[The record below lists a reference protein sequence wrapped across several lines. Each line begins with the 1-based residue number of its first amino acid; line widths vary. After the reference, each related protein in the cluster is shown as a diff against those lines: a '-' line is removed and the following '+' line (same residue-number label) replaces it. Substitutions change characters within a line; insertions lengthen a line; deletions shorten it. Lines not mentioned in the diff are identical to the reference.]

1 MIKEHIE
8 FKMAVKRKMYELNI
22 NQKQLAKLLNITDVY
37 LSDILNGRRQ
47 ASDKRRMIIKIL
59 ELDIE

>member
-1 MIKEHIE
+1 
-8 FKMAVKRKMYELNI
+8 MAVKRKMYELNI